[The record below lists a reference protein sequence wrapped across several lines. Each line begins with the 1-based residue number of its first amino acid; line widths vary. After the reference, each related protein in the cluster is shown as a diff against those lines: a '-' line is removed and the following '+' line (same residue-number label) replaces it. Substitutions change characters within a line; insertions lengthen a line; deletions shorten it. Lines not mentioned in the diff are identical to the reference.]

1 MAMFPTPLTQNAAS
15 SGTAHGAAMRRGT
28 AGDPAAFEAMLASSR
43 DTGAPSRP
51 AAPPPAPPY
60 EGLFEAAA
68 KLMEKGAASLVEAGE
83 DPVAR
88 AASLSETNAAL
99 RALLADFDAA
109 HGTDISARLDDLPG
123 SDDMAAAPEETIAG
137 LSVILSELSGK
148 PMGELATTLPAWSAV
163 PATTFGAEGW
173 SQGAGAAVAQAS
185 GRAAAPGPSTPEPVS
200 PLGEAGKPMGELAT
214 TLPAWSAVPATT
226 FGAEGWSQ
234 GAGAAAAQA
243 SGRAATPGP
252 STPKPVS
259 PLGEAGHVSLR
270 PSNATLVGDARMGP
284 LAASAGAETAMPLQM
299 RIGATPG
306 GQIAMPSNQAA
317 SMGQMTLPG
326 EQLPPQAGQAAIQ
339 TVQATAIAPFANGQP
354 TMPAAPSRQTVLAAG
369 PAPARSIPGLRLAAQ
384 GDQVAAATDATE
396 AAGHDAEPMVTV
408 EAATP
413 SRRGFSALLGEA
425 LAQQA
430 GIGPEAAEPT
440 LREPVTFEAAQSAP
454 RTLDAGVTS
463 RTPMEPQ
470 APPPPAAPQ
479 LASGFSRAVASQIR
493 NATLNDG
500 VTRISL
506 TPGGIGEIEIDLTQE
521 DGQLRVVIRAENQG
535 VLQALRGD
543 REGLAALLGNEGAG
557 FDESQLSFE
566 SFDRGNGG
574 DRGDDRPTAVPAI
587 ENDAEIDPVTGPATP
602 SAGGAGRL
610 DMLT

>member
-1 MAMFPTPLTQNAAS
+1 MFPTPLTQNAAS
-15 SGTAHGAAMRRGT
+15 SGTAHGAAMRGGT

-51 AAPPPAPPY
+51 AAPPPAQPY
-60 EGLFEAAA
+60 ERLFEAAA
-68 KLMEKGAASLVEAGE
+68 KLMEKGTASLDEAGE

-88 AASLSETNAAL
+88 AASLSETDAAL
-99 RALLADFDAA
+99 RDLLADFDAA
-109 HGTDISARLDDLPG
+109 HGTDISARLNDLPG
-123 SDDMAAAPEETIAG
+123 AEDMTAAPDETIAG
-137 LSVILSELSGK
+137 LAGILSELSGK
-148 PMGELATTLPAWSAV
+148 PMGDLAATLPAWSAV
-163 PATTFGAEGW
+163 PAATSGADGW
-173 SQGAGAAVAQAS
+173 SRV
-185 GRAAAPGPSTPEPVS
+185 T
-200 PLGEAGKPMGELAT
+200 
-214 TLPAWSAVPATT
+214 
-226 FGAEGWSQ
+226 
-234 GAGAAAAQA
+234 GAAAAQA
-243 SGRAATPGP
+243 SGRSAAPGP
-252 STPKPVS
+252 STPEPVS

-270 PSNATLVGDARMGP
+270 PSNATLADDTRMGP
-284 LAASAGAETAMPLQM
+284 LTASAGAETAMPLQM

-306 GQIAMPSNQAA
+306 GQIAMPSTQTA

-326 EQLPPQAGQAAIQ
+326 EQLPAQAGQAAIQ
-339 TVQATAIAPFANGQP
+339 SAQAAAIAPLANGQP
-354 TMPAAPSRQTVLAAG
+354 TMPAAPSRQAVLATG
-369 PAPARSIPGLRLAAQ
+369 PAPARGIPGLRLAAQ
-384 GDQVAAATDATE
+384 GDQVAAASDATE
-396 AAGHDAEPMVTV
+396 VAGRDAEPMVTV
-408 EAATP
+408 EAATLT
-413 SRRGFSALLGEA
+413 RRGFAALLGEA
-425 LAQQA
+425 LAQQS

-440 LREPVTFEAAQSAP
+440 LREPVTVEAAQSAP

-463 RTPMEPQ
+463 RAPLEPQ

-543 REGLAALLGNEGAG
+543 REGLVALLGNEGAG

-574 DRGDDRPTAVPAI
+574 DRGDGRPTAVPAI
-587 ENDAEIDPVTGPATP
+587 ENDAETDPVTGPATP
-602 SAGGAGRL
+602 SGGGAGRL

>member
-60 EGLFEAAA
+60 ERLFEAAA

-88 AASLSETNAAL
+88 AASLSETDAAL
-99 RALLADFDAA
+99 RALLTDFDAA

-123 SDDMAAAPEETIAG
+123 FDDMAAAPEEMIAG
-137 LSVILSELSGK
+137 LSVILSELFGK
-148 PMGELATTLPAWSAV
+148 PMGDLATTLPAWSAV

-173 SQGAGAAVAQAS
+173 SQVAGAAAAQAS

-200 PLGEAGKPMGELAT
+200 PLGEAG
-214 TLPAWSAVPATT
+214 
-226 FGAEGWSQ
+226 
-234 GAGAAAAQA
+234 
-243 SGRAATPGP
+243 
-252 STPKPVS
+252 
-259 PLGEAGHVSLR
+259 HVSLR
-270 PSNATLVGDARMGP
+270 PSNATLAGDARMGP

-306 GQIAMPSNQAA
+306 GQIAMPTTQAA
-317 SMGQMTLPG
+317 STRQKALPG

-354 TMPAAPSRQTVLAAG
+354 TMPAAPSRQAVLAAG

-384 GDQVAAATDATE
+384 GDQVAAASDATE
-396 AAGHDAEPMVTV
+396 AAGRDAEPMVTV

-413 SRRGFSALLGEA
+413 TRRGFAAPLGEA
-425 LAQQA
+425 LAQQS

-454 RTLDAGVTS
+454 RSLDAGAMS
-463 RTPMEPQ
+463 RAPMEPQ

-574 DRGDDRPTAVPAI
+574 DRGDGRPTAVPAI
-587 ENDAEIDPVTGPATP
+587 ENDAETDPVTGPATP

>member
-1 MAMFPTPLTQNAAS
+1 
-15 SGTAHGAAMRRGT
+15 MRRGT

-51 AAPPPAPPY
+51 AAPPPVPPY
-60 EGLFEAAA
+60 ERLFEAAA
-68 KLMEKGAASLVEAGE
+68 KLMETGTASLGEAGE

-88 AASLSETNAAL
+88 AAASLSETDAAL
-99 RALLADFDAA
+99 RDLLADFDAA
-109 HGTDISARLDDLPG
+109 HGTDISARLDDLSG
-123 SDDMAAAPEETIAG
+123 AEDMTAAPEEMIAG

-148 PMGELATTLPAWSAV
+148 PMGDLATTLPAWSAV
-163 PATTFGAEGW
+163 PATTFGAERW
-173 SQGAGAAVAQAS
+173 SQV
-185 GRAAAPGPSTPEPVS
+185 
-200 PLGEAGKPMGELAT
+200 
-214 TLPAWSAVPATT
+214 
-226 FGAEGWSQ
+226 
-234 GAGAAAAQA
+234 AGAAAAQA
-243 SGRAATPGP
+243 SGRAAAPSP
-252 STPKPVS
+252 STPESVS
-259 PLGEAGHVSLR
+259 PLGEKGHVSLR
-270 PSNATLVGDARMGP
+270 PSNATLAGDARMGS
-284 LAASAGAETAMPLQM
+284 LAASAGAETAMPQPM
-299 RIGATPG
+299 RIGAMPG
-306 GQIAMPSNQAA
+306 GQIAMPSTQAA

-326 EQLPPQAGQAAIQ
+326 EQLPAQAGQAAIQ
-339 TVQATAIAPFANGQP
+339 SAQAAAIAPLSTGQP
-354 TMPAAPSRQTVLAAG
+354 TMPAAPSRQAVLAAG
-369 PAPARSIPGLRLAAQ
+369 PAPARSIPGPRLAAQ

-413 SRRGFSALLGEA
+413 SRRGFAALLGEA
-425 LAQQA
+425 LAQQS

-440 LREPVTFEAAQSAP
+440 LREPVTVEAAQSAP

-463 RTPMEPQ
+463 RAPMEPQ

-493 NATLNDG
+493 NATLSDG

-574 DRGDDRPTAVPAI
+574 DRGDGRPAAVPAI
-587 ENDAEIDPVTGPATP
+587 ENDAETDPVTGPATP
-602 SAGGAGRL
+602 SGGGAGRL

>member
-1 MAMFPTPLTQNAAS
+1 MAMFPTHLTQNAAS

-51 AAPPPAPPY
+51 AAPPPTPPY
-60 EGLFEAAA
+60 ERLFEAAA
-68 KLMEKGAASLVEAGE
+68 KLMETGTASLVEAGE

-88 AASLSETNAAL
+88 AASLSETDAAL
-99 RALLADFDAA
+99 RDLLADFDAA

-123 SDDMAAAPEETIAG
+123 SDDMAAAPEELIAG

-163 PATTFGAEGW
+163 PATTFAAEGW
-173 SQGAGAAVAQAS
+173 SQVAGAAVAQAS
-185 GRAAAPGPSTPEPVS
+185 GRAAAPNPSTPEPVS
-200 PLGEAGKPMGELAT
+200 PLGEAG
-214 TLPAWSAVPATT
+214 
-226 FGAEGWSQ
+226 
-234 GAGAAAAQA
+234 
-243 SGRAATPGP
+243 
-252 STPKPVS
+252 
-259 PLGEAGHVSLR
+259 HDSLR
-270 PSNATLVGDARMGP
+270 PSNATLVGDARMAP
-284 LAASAGAETAMPLQM
+284 IAASAGAETTMPLQM

-306 GQIAMPSNQAA
+306 GQIAMPSTQAA
-317 SMGQMTLPG
+317 GMGQMTLHG

-339 TVQATAIAPFANGQP
+339 TVQARAIAPLANGQP
-354 TMPAAPSRQTVLAAG
+354 TMPVAPSRQAVLATG
-369 PAPARSIPGLRLAAQ
+369 PAPARSIPGPRLAAH
-384 GDQVAAATDATE
+384 GDQVAAPSDATE
-396 AAGHDAEPMVTV
+396 VAGHDPEPMVTV

-413 SRRGFSALLGEA
+413 SRRGFAALLGEA
-425 LAQQA
+425 LAQQS

-440 LREPVTFEAAQSAP
+440 LREPVIVEAAQSAP
-454 RTLDAGVTS
+454 RTLDAGAMS
-463 RTPMEPQ
+463 RAPIEPQ

-493 NATLNDG
+493 NATLSDG

-574 DRGDDRPTAVPAI
+574 DRGDGRPAAVPAI
-587 ENDAEIDPVTGPATP
+587 ENDAEIDPVTGPPMP

>member
-1 MAMFPTPLTQNAAS
+1 MALFPTPLTQNAAS
-15 SGTAHGAAMRRGT
+15 SGTAHGAAMRRGM

-51 AAPPPAPPY
+51 AAPPSTPPY
-60 EGLFEAAA
+60 ERLFEAAA

-83 DPVAR
+83 EPVAR
-88 AASLSETNAAL
+88 AASLSETDAAL
-99 RALLADFDAA
+99 RDLFADFDAA
-109 HGTDISARLDDLPG
+109 HGTDISARLDDLSGAEDMVAAP
-123 SDDMAAAPEETIAG
+123 DDMIAG

-148 PMGELATTLPAWSAV
+148 PMGDLATTLPAWSAV
-163 PATTFGAEGW
+163 PATSFGAEGW
-173 SQGAGAAVAQAS
+173 SQVAGAAAAQAS
-185 GRAAAPGPSTPEPVS
+185 VRPAAPAPSAPASSTPEPVS
-200 PLGEAGKPMGELAT
+200 PLVET
-214 TLPAWSAVPATT
+214 
-226 FGAEGWSQ
+226 
-234 GAGAAAAQA
+234 
-243 SGRAATPGP
+243 
-252 STPKPVS
+252 
-259 PLGEAGHVSLR
+259 GHVSLR
-270 PSNATLVGDARMGP
+270 PSNATLAGDARMGTT
-284 LAASAGAETAMPLQM
+284 AASEGAETAMPLQI

-306 GQIAMPSNQAA
+306 GQITMPSTQSA
-317 SMGQMTLPG
+317 SMGQMTLPA
-326 EQLPPQAGQAAIQ
+326 EQLPAQAGQAAMQ
-339 TVQATAIAPFANGQP
+339 TVQATAIAPLANGQP
-354 TMPAAPSRQTVLAAG
+354 TMSAAPSRQAVPTAG
-369 PAPARSIPGLRLAAQ
+369 PAPARGIPGPRVAAQ
-384 GDQVAAATDATE
+384 GEQVASAPDATE
-396 AAGHDAEPMVTV
+396 ATGHDAETLATV

-413 SRRGFSALLGEA
+413 SRRGFAALLGEA

-430 GIGPEAAEPT
+430 KIGPEGAEPT
-440 LREPVTFEAAQSAP
+440 LREPTTVEAAQPAP

-463 RTPMEPQ
+463 RAPMEPQ

-574 DRGDDRPTAVPAI
+574 DRGDGRPTAVPAI
-587 ENDAEIDPVTGPATP
+587 ENDAEAEPVAGPATP
-602 SAGGAGRL
+602 SGGGAGRL

>member
-1 MAMFPTPLTQNAAS
+1 
-15 SGTAHGAAMRRGT
+15 MRRGT
-28 AGDPAAFEAMLASSR
+28 AGDPGAFEAMLASSR

-51 AAPPPAPPY
+51 AAPPSAPPY
-60 EGLFEAAA
+60 ERLFEAAA
-68 KLMEKGAASLVEAGE
+68 KLMEKGAASLGEAGE

-88 AASLSETNAAL
+88 AASLSETGAAL
-99 RALLADFDAA
+99 RDLFADFDAA
-109 HGTDISARLDDLPG
+109 HGTDISARLDELSGAEDMVVA
-123 SDDMAAAPEETIAG
+123 SDDMITG

-148 PMGELATTLPAWSAV
+148 PMGDLATTLPAWSAV

-173 SQGAGAAVAQAS
+173 NQV
-185 GRAAAPGPSTPEPVS
+185 
-200 PLGEAGKPMGELAT
+200 
-214 TLPAWSAVPATT
+214 
-226 FGAEGWSQ
+226 
-234 GAGAAAAQA
+234 AGAAAAQA
-243 SGRAATPGP
+243 SVRSAAPVPSAPAP
-252 STPKPVS
+252 STPVPVS
-259 PLGEAGHVSLR
+259 PFVETGHVSLR
-270 PSNATLVGDARMGP
+270 PTDATLAGDARMGP
-284 LAASAGAETAMPLQM
+284 TAASAGAETAMPQQM

-306 GQIAMPSNQAA
+306 GQIAMPSTQAV
-317 SMGQMTLPG
+317 SMGQVTLPA
-326 EQLPPQAGQAAIQ
+326 EQLPAQAGQAAMQ
-339 TVQATAIAPFANGQP
+339 TVQATAIAPLANGQP
-354 TMPAAPSRQTVLAAG
+354 TMPAAPSRQAVPTAG
-369 PAPARSIPGLRLAAQ
+369 PAPARGIPGPRVAAQ
-384 GDQVAAATDATE
+384 GDQVASAPDATE
-396 AAGHDAEPMVTV
+396 AAGHDAEPLATV

-413 SRRGFSALLGEA
+413 SRRGFAALLGEA

-430 GIGPEAAEPT
+430 KIGPEGAEPT
-440 LREPVTFEAAQSAP
+440 LREPTTVEAAQPAP
-454 RTLDAGVTS
+454 RTLDAGVAS
-463 RTPMEPQ
+463 RAPMEPQ
-470 APPPPAAPQ
+470 APPPPPPAAPQ

-574 DRGDDRPTAVPAI
+574 DRGDGRPTAIPAI
-587 ENDAEIDPVTGPATP
+587 ENDAEAEPVAGPATP